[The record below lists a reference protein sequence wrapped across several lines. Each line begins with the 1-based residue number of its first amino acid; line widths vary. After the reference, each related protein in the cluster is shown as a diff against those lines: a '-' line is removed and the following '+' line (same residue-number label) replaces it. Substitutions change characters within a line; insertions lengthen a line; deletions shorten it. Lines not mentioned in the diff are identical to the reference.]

1 MPGPKRSP
9 EERAAALQAKIDVIR
24 TAIAALEEKKTEAI
38 KNYDTKISTNEN
50 RITALEKQQKD
61 ILNPKPKK
69 RRKTKKQQ
77 FGEIAQQAMKS
88 GMSVQEFRE
97 RLGMDTPTENNEAA
111 EGQSQE

>member
-50 RITALEKQQKD
+50 RITALEKQ
-61 ILNPKPKK
+61 
-69 RRKTKKQQ
+69 
-77 FGEIAQQAMKS
+77 
-88 GMSVQEFRE
+88 
-97 RLGMDTPTENNEAA
+97 
-111 EGQSQE
+111 